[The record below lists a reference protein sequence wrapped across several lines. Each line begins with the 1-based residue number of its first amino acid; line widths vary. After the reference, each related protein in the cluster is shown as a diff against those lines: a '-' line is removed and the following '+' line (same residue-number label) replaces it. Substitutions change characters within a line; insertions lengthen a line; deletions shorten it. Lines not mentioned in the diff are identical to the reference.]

1 MNNAFDPKYP
11 WTTTAEI
18 IGMKRDL
25 RRMRVVYNRNVK
37 LYDEYMSNALGKADF
52 AQLVQLSAFKAMIDY
67 MGTYLNEKGIEIKRK
82 RQRVADKKAV
92 RINTILGDFDANK
105 HVDARQGFINYGIEK
120 LKVIGKKIN
129 NDLSE
134 NTYQMSV
141 YNDTLLLSYG
151 FLNISLKVSNIDAY
165 KDFKNVEK
173 VKVNTTILTNKY
185 CEDSV
190 IKHLK
195 AKQNISV
202 NSDGNYYWV
211 IKFTDK
217 DTKEV
222 TYAEV
227 VIL

>member
-1 MNNAFDPKYP
+1 MNTFDPKYP

-25 RRMRVVYNRNVK
+25 RRMRVVYKRNLK
-37 LYDEYMSNALGKADF
+37 LYDEFLSIALGKADF
-52 AQLVQLSAFKAMIDY
+52 SELMRLATFKAMIDY
-67 MGTYLNEKGIEIKRK
+67 MGTYLDEKGVEIKRK
-82 RQRVADKKAV
+82 RQRIADKKSM
-92 RINTILGDFDANK
+92 RINTILGDFEPNK
-105 HVDARQGFINYGIEK
+105 HVDARKGFINYGIEK

-134 NTYQMSV
+134 NTYKMSV
-141 YNDTLLLSYG
+141 YGDTLLMSYG

-173 VKVNTTILTNKY
+173 VKVDTIILTNKY

-202 NSDGNYYWV
+202 NNDGNYYWV
-211 IKFTDK
+211 LKFTDK

-222 TYAEV
+222 TYVEV